1 MYQDIYYDNFKN
13 KVHIWDDEKG
23 HITIPYKK
31 YAYTKD
37 NYGTFVSLYGDK
49 LKKIY
54 KFDKNTKNLWESDVN
69 PETRVL
75 VDTYTNSDD
84 LSINHRLGII
94 DIEVEVTQG
103 FPNIHKAENK
113 ITAIGYYDSI
123 TDKYF
128 CLVLDPQNKATLE
141 NKDNIVIEK
150 FETESYLLHRFYALF
165 LEHRPTILTG
175 WNSLKFDIPYL
186 YNRATQVLGSEIAD
200 CLSPIRRIHWSE
212 YQNRYK
218 IAGLSQL
225 DYLSLYKKFTFTQ
238 KTSYRLDVIAQD
250 ELGEKKVEYDGTLND
265 LYENDINKFIE
276 YNIHD
281 VRLVKMLNEKLDFID
296 VARGIA
302 HVGHCPYEEVE
313 WSSRY
318 LEGAVL
324 VYLKKLGIVAP
335 NRSKGGR
342 KNAMDKNKFSGAYVQ
357 DPQKGRHEWI
367 YDLDITAM
375 YPSIIMSLNISPET
389 KIGKIEGWNSEE
401 FVSNTPK
408 TYSVIMHGKKQGN
421 LTNDELKM
429 YFNDNQVSISSNG
442 IIYKTD
448 KKGLI
453 PALLEQWF
461 DTRVEYRKLAKKF
474 SDEGDEEKYQYFNR
488 RQYIQKVILNS
499 LYGVLGLSVF
509 RFYDLD
515 NAEATTL
522 TGQSLIKFT
531 KKIGNNFYNKE
542 LNDDK
547 DYCIYIDTDSVFFSA
562 VPLLDSRFPNEE
574 LSDIIK
580 TQRISEIATEV
591 QGYMNG
597 SYDYFAKKFCNL
609 DKHRFEI
616 KQEIIARTG
625 FFVVKKRYGMRIIND
640 NGVKVNKV
648 HVKGLDTVRS
658 TFAPA
663 MKTLLSRVLEDILNY
678 VPKDKIYTRILNFKN
693 SISKLSI
700 DDVANPVGV
709 KNIEKYTPKKTD
721 KFENIGATTS
731 IMTGTPVHVKASI
744 YYNDL
749 LKYFKKNQYEPIVS
763 DSKMRWVYLKDNP
776 FKLDVVGYKGH
787 EDPKEIMDFIKEY
800 INYDKMYE
808 QALTKKLNMF
818 YGALEW
824 KKPQMRM
831 ENSWF

>member
-13 KVHIWDDEKG
+13 KVHIWDDVKG
-23 HITIPYKK
+23 HIVIPYKK
-31 YAYTKD
+31 YAYKKD
-37 NYGTFVSLYGDK
+37 NYGTYVSLYGDK

-54 KFDKNTKNLWESDVN
+54 KFDKKTKNLWESDVN

-84 LSINHRLGII
+84 LSINHRLGIL

-103 FPNIHKAENK
+103 FPDIHKAENK
-113 ITAIGYYDSI
+113 ITAVGYYDDI

-128 CLVLDPQNKATLE
+128 CLVLDSQNKVTLK
-141 NKDNIVIEK
+141 NKDNIIIEK
-150 FETESYLLHRFYALF
+150 FENESQLLHRFYAIF

-186 YNRATQVLGSEIAD
+186 YNRAVQVLGSEIAD

-238 KTSYRLDVIAQD
+238 KTSYRLDAIAQD
-250 ELGEKKVEYDGTLND
+250 ELGETKVEYEGTLND

-342 KNAMDKNKFSGAYVQ
+342 KDVFNKNKFSGAYVQ

-367 YDLDITAM
+367 YDLDITSM

-401 FVSNTPK
+401 FVSNIPK
-408 TYSVIMHGKKQGN
+408 TYSVIMYGKKQGN

-461 DTRVEYRKLAKKF
+461 NTRVEYRKLAKKF

-531 KKIGNNFYNKE
+531 KKIGNHFYNKE
-542 LNDDK
+542 LSDDK
-547 DYCIYIDTDSVFFSA
+547 DHCIYIDTDSVFFSA
-562 VPLLDSRFPNEE
+562 VPLLGKRFPNEE
-574 LSDIIK
+574 LSDVMK

-591 QGYMNG
+591 QGYMNS
-597 SYDYFAKKFCNL
+597 SYDYFAKKFCNI

-663 MKTLLSRVLEDILNY
+663 MKTLLSNVLEDILNY
-678 VPKDKIYTRILNFKN
+678 VPKDKVDTRILNFKK
-693 SISKLSI
+693 SITNLSI
-700 DDVANPVGV
+700 DDIANPVGV

-721 KFENIGATTS
+721 KFENVGATTS

-749 LKYFKKNQYEPIVS
+749 LKYFKKNKYEPIVS

-787 EDPKEIMDFIKEY
+787 EDPKEIMDFIKKY

-824 KKPQMRM
+824 SKPQIRS

>member
-23 HITIPYKK
+23 HIVIPYKK
-31 YAYTKD
+31 YAYKKD
-37 NYGTFVSLYGDK
+37 NYGTYVSLYGDK

-54 KFDKNTKNLWESDVN
+54 KFDKKTKNLWESDVN

-84 LSINHRLGII
+84 LSANHRLGIL

-103 FPNIHKAENK
+103 FPDIHKAENK
-113 ITAIGYYDSI
+113 ITAVGYYDDI

-128 CLVLDPQNKATLE
+128 CLVLDSQNKVTLK
-141 NKDNIVIEK
+141 NKDNIIIEK
-150 FETESYLLHRFYALF
+150 FENESQLLHRFYAIF

-175 WNSLKFDIPYL
+175 WNTLKFDIPYL
-186 YNRATQVLGSEIAD
+186 YNRAVQVLGSEIAD

-238 KTSYRLDVIAQD
+238 KTSYRLDAIAQD
-250 ELGEKKVEYDGTLND
+250 ELGEKKVEYEGTLND
-265 LYENDINKFIE
+265 LYENDIDKFIE

-281 VRLVKMLNEKLDFID
+281 VRLVKLLNEKLDFID

-342 KNAMDKNKFSGAYVQ
+342 KNLFDENKFSGAYVQ
-357 DPQKGRHEWI
+357 DPQRGRHEWI
-367 YDLDITAM
+367 YDLDITSM

-429 YFNDNQVSISSNG
+429 YFKENQVSISSNG

-531 KKIGNNFYNKE
+531 KKIGNHFYNKE
-542 LNDDK
+542 LGDDK
-547 DYCIYIDTDSVFFSA
+547 DHCIYIDTDSVFFSA
-562 VPLLDSRFPNEE
+562 VPLLGKRFPNEE
-574 LSDIIK
+574 LSDVMK

-591 QGYMNG
+591 QTYMNN
-597 SYDYFAKKFCNL
+597 SYDYFAKKFCNI

-663 MKTLLSRVLEDILNY
+663 MKTLLSNVLEDILNY
-678 VPKDKIYTRILNFKN
+678 VPKDKVDTRILNFKK
-693 SISKLSI
+693 SISNLSI
-700 DDVANPVGV
+700 DDIANPVGV

-721 KFENIGATTS
+721 KFENVGATTS

-749 LKYFKKNQYEPIVS
+749 LKYFKKNKYEPIVS

-787 EDPKEIMDFIKEY
+787 EDPKEIMDFIKQY

-808 QALTKKLNMF
+808 QALTKKLKMF

-824 KKPQMRM
+824 SKPQIRS

>member
-13 KVHIWDDEKG
+13 KVHIWDDVKG
-23 HITIPYKK
+23 HIVIPYKK
-31 YAYTKD
+31 YAYKKD
-37 NYGTFVSLYGDK
+37 NYGTYVSLYGDK

-54 KFDKNTKNLWESDVN
+54 KFDKKTKNLWESDVN

-84 LSINHRLGII
+84 LSINHRLGIL

-103 FPNIHKAENK
+103 FPDIHKAENK
-113 ITAIGYYDSI
+113 ITAVGYYDDI

-128 CLVLDPQNKATLE
+128 CLVLDSQNKVTLK
-141 NKDNIVIEK
+141 NKDNIIIEK
-150 FETESYLLHRFYALF
+150 FENESQLLHRFYAIF

-186 YNRATQVLGSEIAD
+186 YNRAVQVLGSEIAD

-238 KTSYRLDVIAQD
+238 KTSYRLDAIAQD
-250 ELGEKKVEYDGTLND
+250 ELGETKVEYEGTLND

-342 KNAMDKNKFSGAYVQ
+342 KDVFNKNKFSGAYVQ

-367 YDLDITAM
+367 YDLDITSM

-401 FVSNTPK
+401 FVSNIPK
-408 TYSVIMHGKKQGN
+408 TYSVIMYGKKQGN

-461 DTRVEYRKLAKKF
+461 NTRVEYRKLAKKF

-531 KKIGNNFYNKE
+531 KKIGNHFYNKE
-542 LNDDK
+542 LSDDK
-547 DYCIYIDTDSVFFSA
+547 DHCIYIDTDSVFFSA
-562 VPLLDSRFPNEE
+562 VPLLGKRFPNEE
-574 LSDIIK
+574 LSDVMK

-591 QGYMNG
+591 QGYMNS
-597 SYDYFAKKFCNL
+597 SYDYFAKKFCNI

-663 MKTLLSRVLEDILNY
+663 MKTLLSNVLEDILNY
-678 VPKDKIYTRILNFKN
+678 VPKDKVDTRILNFKK
-693 SISKLSI
+693 SITNLSI
-700 DDVANPVGV
+700 DDIANPVGV

-749 LKYFKKNQYEPIVS
+749 LKYFKKNKYEPIVS

-824 KKPQMRM
+824 SKPQIRS

>member
-13 KVHIWDDEKG
+13 KVHIWDDVKG
-23 HITIPYKK
+23 HIVIPYKK
-31 YAYTKD
+31 YAYKKD
-37 NYGTFVSLYGDK
+37 NYGTYVSLYGDK

-54 KFDKNTKNLWESDVN
+54 KFDKKTKNLWESDVN

-84 LSINHRLGII
+84 LSINHRLGIL

-103 FPNIHKAENK
+103 FPDIHKAENK
-113 ITAIGYYDSI
+113 ITAVGYYDDI

-128 CLVLDPQNKATLE
+128 CLVLDSQNKVTLK
-141 NKDNIVIEK
+141 NKDNIIIEK
-150 FETESYLLHRFYALF
+150 FENESQLLHRFYAIF

-186 YNRATQVLGSEIAD
+186 YNRAVQVLGSEIAD

-238 KTSYRLDVIAQD
+238 KTSYRLDAIAQD
-250 ELGEKKVEYDGTLND
+250 ELGETKVEYEGTLND

-342 KNAMDKNKFSGAYVQ
+342 KDVFNKNKFSGAYVQ

-367 YDLDITAM
+367 YDLDITSM

-401 FVSNTPK
+401 FVSNIPK
-408 TYSVIMHGKKQGN
+408 TYSVIMYGKKQGN

-448 KKGLI
+448 KIKWLI
-453 PALLEQWF
+453 
-461 DTRVEYRKLAKKF
+461 
-474 SDEGDEEKYQYFNR
+474 S
-488 RQYIQKVILNS
+488 ILFIN
-499 LYGVLGLSVF
+499 
-509 RFYDLD
+509 
-515 NAEATTL
+515 
-522 TGQSLIKFT
+522 
-531 KKIGNNFYNKE
+531 
-542 LNDDK
+542 
-547 DYCIYIDTDSVFFSA
+547 FFSQHY
-562 VPLLDSRFPNEE
+562 R
-574 LSDIIK
+574 
-580 TQRISEIATEV
+580 Q
-591 QGYMNG
+591 
-597 SYDYFAKKFCNL
+597 
-609 DKHRFEI
+609 
-616 KQEIIARTG
+616 
-625 FFVVKKRYGMRIIND
+625 
-640 NGVKVNKV
+640 
-648 HVKGLDTVRS
+648 
-658 TFAPA
+658 
-663 MKTLLSRVLEDILNY
+663 
-678 VPKDKIYTRILNFKN
+678 KIE
-693 SISKLSI
+693 S
-700 DDVANPVGV
+700 
-709 KNIEKYTPKKTD
+709 
-721 KFENIGATTS
+721 
-731 IMTGTPVHVKASI
+731 
-744 YYNDL
+744 
-749 LKYFKKNQYEPIVS
+749 
-763 DSKMRWVYLKDNP
+763 
-776 FKLDVVGYKGH
+776 
-787 EDPKEIMDFIKEY
+787 
-800 INYDKMYE
+800 
-808 QALTKKLNMF
+808 
-818 YGALEW
+818 
-824 KKPQMRM
+824 
-831 ENSWF
+831 

>member
-1 MYQDIYYDNFKN
+1 MYQNIYYDNFKN
-13 KVHIWDDEKG
+13 KIHIWDDEKG
-23 HITIPYKK
+23 YIVIPYKK
-31 YAYTKD
+31 YAYVKD
-37 NYGTFVSLYGDK
+37 NYGTYVSLYGDK
-49 LKKIY
+49 LKKLY
-54 KFDKNTKNLWESDVN
+54 KFDKKTKNLWESDVN
-69 PETRVL
+69 PETRTL
-75 VDTYTNSDD
+75 VDMYTDSDD
-84 LSINHRLGII
+84 LSINIRIGII

-103 FPNIHKAENK
+103 FPNIQKAENK
-113 ITAIGYYDSI
+113 ITAIGYYDNI
-123 TDKYF
+123 EDKYF
-128 CLVLDPQNKATLE
+128 CLVLDPDKRLTLE
-141 NKDNIVIEK
+141 SHDNIEIEA
-150 FETESYLLHRFYALF
+150 FDEESELLNRFYALF
-165 LEHRPTILTG
+165 LHLRPTILTG

-200 CLSPIRRIHWSE
+200 CLSPIRRVHWSD
-212 YQNRYK
+212 YQHRYK
-218 IAGLSQL
+218 VAGLSQL
-225 DYLSLYKKFTFTQ
+225 DYLSLYKKFTYTQ
-238 KTSYRLDVIAQD
+238 KTSYRLDAVSED
-250 ELGEKKVEYDGTLND
+250 ELGEKKVAYEGTLND
-265 LYENDINKFIE
+265 LYDKDMDKFVE

-281 VRLVKMLNEKLDFID
+281 VRLVKMLNDKLDFID

-324 VYLKKLGIVAP
+324 TYLKKLGIIAP
-335 NRSKGGR
+335 NKKKDGR
-342 KNAMDKNKFSGAYVQ
+342 KDLFNENKFSGAYVQ

-367 YDLDITAM
+367 YDLDITSM

-389 KIGKIEGWNSEE
+389 KIGEIVGWNPEE
-401 FVSNTPK
+401 FVSNVPK
-408 TYSVIMHGKKQGN
+408 TYTVKMDGKEQGKV
-421 LTNDELKM
+421 THEELEK

-461 DTRVEYRKLAKKF
+461 NTRVEYRKLAKKF

-531 KKIGNNFYNKE
+531 KKIGNHFYNKE
-542 LNDDK
+542 LSDDK
-547 DYCIYIDTDSVFFSA
+547 DHCIYIDTDSVFFSA
-562 VPLLDSRFPNEE
+562 VPLLDNRFPNEE
-574 LSDIIK
+574 LSDVMK

-597 SYDYFAKKFCNL
+597 SYDYFAKNFCNI
-609 DKHRFEI
+609 DEHRFEI

-658 TFAPA
+658 TFPPA
-663 MKTLLSRVLEDILNY
+663 MKVLLKGVLEDILNY
-678 VPKDKIYTRILNFKN
+678 VPKDKVDKRILDFKAN
-693 SISKLSI
+693 ITELSV
-700 DDVANPVGV
+700 DDIANPVGV
-709 KNIEKYTPKKTD
+709 KNIEKYTPKQGD
-721 KFENIGATTS
+721 RFENIGATTS

-749 LKYFKKNQYEPIVS
+749 LKYYKQTKYEPIVS

-776 FKLDVVGYKGH
+776 LRLDVVGYKGH
-787 EDPKEIMDFIKEY
+787 EDPKVIMDFIKEY
-800 INYDKMYE
+800 IDYNKMYE
-808 QALTKKLNMF
+808 QALTKKINMF
-818 YGALEW
+818 YGALDW
-824 KKPQMRM
+824 SKPQLAMD
-831 ENSWF
+831 NAWF